1 MVFRMLFPQKALPGC
16 HPGSGAGTVRGQC
29 QGGRH
34 WATIRLAILDPFWTH
49 FFIVFSTAG
58 LNLAQVWGVPS
69 VEVTK
74 VLWLAEQAHDQTE
87 EKTRL

>member
-1 MVFRMLFPQKALPGC
+1 M
-16 HPGSGAGTVRGQC
+16 RGQC

-34 WATIRLAILDPFWTH
+34 WATIRRAILDDFGPFLDPFLPILDH
-49 FFIVFSTAG
+49 CFSRAG

>member
-1 MVFRMLFPQKALPGC
+1 MLCQAATQALELAQC
-16 HPGSGAGTVRGQC
+16 EGSAKVADIGLRFGLR
-29 QGGRH
+29 
-34 WATIRLAILDPFWTH
+34 FWTH
-49 FFIVFSTAG
+49 FGPIFHCFSTAG

>member
-34 WATIRLAILDPFWTH
+34 WATIRLAILDDFGPIFH
-49 FFIVFSTAG
+49 CFSTAG